1 VKSTLAAVT
10 LLLFAA
16 AAVAARAEPGR
27 IDALLAAIEASG
39 CRFERNGIQHSA
51 PEGAAHLRTKLD
63 RAGDRVQ
70 TAAQFIE
77 RIGTARSQSGRPY
90 RVICAGQA
98 PQESRLW
105 LQRRLAELV
114 SAGK

>member
-1 VKSTLAAVT
+1 MKSALAAAT

-16 AAVAARAEPGR
+16 TVSAARSEQRR
-27 IDALLAAIEASG
+27 IDALLASIEGSG
-39 CRFERNGIQHSA
+39 CRFERNGMQYSA
-51 PEGAAHLRTKLD
+51 IEGAAHLRTKLD
-63 RAGDRVQ
+63 SAGDRIQ

-77 RIGTARSQSGRPY
+77 RIAAGSSQSGRPY
-90 RVICAGQA
+90 RVICPWQA

-105 LQRRLAELV
+105 LERRLAELI